1 MKRIHKLFSGLDFF
15 RFFPVQHKATEA
27 YYVIDV
33 MENPD
38 FDEASQKVKFRCY
51 PVSKTTKRASVSCVV
66 LTREVLQPIPL
77 ML

>member
-1 MKRIHKLFSGLDFF
+1 MKRLHKLFSGLDFT
-15 RFFPVQHKATEA
+15 RFFPVQHKATDA

-33 MENPD
+33 TENPD
-38 FDEASQKVKFRCY
+38 FDEATQKDKFRCY
-51 PVSKTTKRASVSCVV
+51 PVKKASKRATVSCVV